1 MRETH
6 GSGQG
11 AQAAVETL
19 GSFVRSLE
27 LDDGRVVQVRPV
39 RSGDA
44 AEIARAIEEA
54 DPDTLRARFLGTAP
68 RPTPALLVVLTRL
81 DLVEHF
87 ALIAHADD
95 GEGVAIARYG
105 TASDADRSIA
115 EVAVVVRPGWRRVGL
130 GRALVEMLAER
141 AEQCGIAT
149 FTAIFWADNEAVA
162 HWVRSLGA
170 SIEIQDGAAEMRLD
184 IADVRAQRAG

>member
-1 MRETH
+1 MSAGGDALASFRR
-6 GSGQG
+6 
-11 AQAAVETL
+11 AVEL
-19 GSFVRSLE
+19 A
-27 LDDGRVVQVRPV
+27 DGRVVQVRPV
-39 RSGDA
+39 RSSDA
-44 AEIARAIEEA
+44 PEIAQAMVA
-54 DPDTLRARFLGTAP
+54 GDPDTLRARFLGTAP
-68 RPTPALLVVLTRL
+68 RPTPALLRLLTRL

-105 TASDADRSIA
+105 TASEAADRATA

-130 GRALVEMLAER
+130 GKALVEMLAKR

-149 FTAIFWADNEAVA
+149 FTALFWADNEPVG

-170 SIEIQDGAAEMRLD
+170 SVEIQDGAAEMRLD
-184 IADVRAQRAG
+184 IADVRARTAG